1 MMSLPAFSRHE
12 HFSCKFNY
20 LRPHAILWNYATH
33 LGLRARRALIS
44 FTSLL
49 DCRAFAP
56 GGARPF
62 FAGIAA
68 MSGPCFVCG
77 KPHSPFGFGLP
88 GPRSEKPKGKRGY
101 LWACADHRK
110 EGEERRRKAIGGRL
124 SQRPDDI
131 STTNQKGP
139 TE

>member
-1 MMSLPAFSRHE
+1 MVALQHIDLPF
-12 HFSCKFNY
+12 
-20 LRPHAILWNYATH
+20 RP
-33 LGLRARRALIS
+33 RARRDKRAI
-44 FTSLL
+44 SLL
-49 DCRAFAP
+49 LDFRAASECV
-56 GGARPF
+56 ARLF
-62 FAGIAA
+62 HVHQVRGVA

-77 KPHSPFGFGLP
+77 KPNSQFGFGLP

>member
-1 MMSLPAFSRHE
+1 
-12 HFSCKFNY
+12 
-20 LRPHAILWNYATH
+20 
-33 LGLRARRALIS
+33 
-44 FTSLL
+44 
-49 DCRAFAP
+49 
-56 GGARPF
+56 
-62 FAGIAA
+62 

-77 KPHSPFGFGLP
+77 KPNSPFGFGWP